1 MRIISTLVFAI
12 GASLS
17 LQGCSV
23 STEDLGEQAQEI
35 LKRKDFQED
44 ERKSVS
50 TEDLGKQAQEIL
62 KRRDLEEAE
71 REMLKEL
78 IEPVHKPTSTSTERR
93 TISRILR
100 KIYGTQDLTIPS
112 ESEVRKVLGGQQID
126 EAEFKKR
133 MSELRSNSNPAFNRA
148 VVLMVEVSKA
158 GFTI

>member
-23 STEDLGEQAQEI
+23 STEDLGE
-35 LKRKDFQED
+35 
-44 ERKSVS
+44 
-50 TEDLGKQAQEIL
+50 QAQEIL

-112 ESEVRKVLGGQQID
+112 ESEVRKVLAGQQID